1 MNIIHFSDIHF
12 ELCKSGNLSYEKEQL
27 YNALV
32 NDLKSNQYV
41 NSDSIMVISKKEFLL
56 FLATMI
62 LLEIR

>member
-41 NSDSIMVISKKEFLL
+41 NSDSIMVINRNIFWIL
-56 FLATMI
+56 FSLSYCHI
-62 LLEIR
+62 IF